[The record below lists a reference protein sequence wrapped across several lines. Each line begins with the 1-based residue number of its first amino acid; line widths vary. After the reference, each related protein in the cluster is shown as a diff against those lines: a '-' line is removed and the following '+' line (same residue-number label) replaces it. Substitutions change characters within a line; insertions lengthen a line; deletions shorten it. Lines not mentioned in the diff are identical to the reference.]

1 MATIRPA
8 DLPEATTVPSDAAI
22 IIDTGSTVQ
31 KATPQKIVDVARPI
45 ASQTEAEGGADN
57 AKAMTPLRVKQY
69 IDTLGIPGQIEGI
82 DGRLDA
88 TEGDISTAQSD
99 ITSLDTRVTTAETD
113 ITARP
118 TSTQLAAPEGAAG
131 IGTADGGSVEEALS
145 VLGSAANPLA
155 GFHADGVT
163 DDTANFA
170 ALETN
175 ITGQQID
182 LKGKTYL
189 VASAPTGN
197 GYINGFFKTGS
208 DLRSINYHK
217 IGRAHV

>member
-88 TEGDISTAQSD
+88 TEGDISTAQPD
-99 ITSLDTRVTTAETD
+99 ITSLDKDRKSTRL
-113 ITARP
+113 
-118 TSTQLAAPEGAAG
+118 TS
-131 IGTADGGSVEEALS
+131 S
-145 VLGSAANPLA
+145 
-155 GFHADGVT
+155 H
-163 DDTANFA
+163 
-170 ALETN
+170 
-175 ITGQQID
+175 
-182 LKGKTYL
+182 
-189 VASAPTGN
+189 
-197 GYINGFFKTGS
+197 
-208 DLRSINYHK
+208 
-217 IGRAHV
+217 

>member
-131 IGTADGGSVEEALS
+131 IGPADGGSVEEALR
-145 VLGSAANPLA
+145 VLGSAANPLGGLHAA
-155 GFHADGVT
+155 GVKGDKANLGAMEQKNWKGV
-163 DDTANFA
+163 
-170 ALETN
+170 
-175 ITGQQID
+175 G
-182 LKGKTYL
+182 
-189 VASAPTGN
+189 
-197 GYINGFFKTGS
+197 
-208 DLRSINYHK
+208 
-217 IGRAHV
+217 

>member
-1 MATIRPA
+1 M
-8 DLPEATTVPSDAAI
+8 
-22 IIDTGSTVQ
+22 
-31 KATPQKIVDVARPI
+31 K
-45 ASQTEAEGGADN
+45 
-57 AKAMTPLRVKQY
+57 PLRVKKY

-155 GFHADGVT
+155 GFQDRKSKRLNSSH
-163 DDTANFA
+163 
-170 ALETN
+170 
-175 ITGQQID
+175 
-182 LKGKTYL
+182 
-189 VASAPTGN
+189 
-197 GYINGFFKTGS
+197 
-208 DLRSINYHK
+208 
-217 IGRAHV
+217 